1 MYRKLMWPTLAVV
14 SLMTA
19 VVGCVPGGLTD
30 IFGNQQPTGVAA
42 EVAAKAESVA
52 ANIGGADGF
61 GGAMMNGFSGH
72 MDDHMGFHG
81 TEYLAQDGGM
91 MTMELANQTGQP
103 CTFHIAFISSPD
115 GVREQ
120 SQDVTVDAGDTVN
133 FEMPCAEMVGMG
145 SLTNVGQ
152 MAAHMGDGAEIDNR
166 FCVPGFLNSDFDCGG
181 AFSCTLMQD
190 TNDLDQDGDTQEF
203 VAVTSAMQTHIG
215 QNGMNSHGNGAGTST
230 VGMMGGLFSGSGM
243 FGGMRSTP

>member
-1 MYRKLMWPTLAVV
+1 MFEKLIWHATGVASFAAAL
-14 SLMTA
+14 
-19 VVGCVPGGLTD
+19 VGCVPAGLSGLS
-30 IFGNQQPTGVAA
+30 GNQEPIGVAA

-81 TEYLAQDGGM
+81 TESLAQDGGM
-91 MTMELANQTGQP
+91 MTMELANESGQL
-103 CTFHIAFISSPD
+103 CTFHLAFVSSPG
-115 GVREQ
+115 GVQEQ
-120 SQDVTVDAGDTVN
+120 TQAVTVDAGETVN
-133 FEMPCAEMVGMG
+133 FEMPCAEVVGMG

-152 MAAHMGDGAEIDNR
+152 MAAHMGDGTEIDNR

-190 TNDLDQDGDTQEF
+190 TNDLDQDGDMQEF
-203 VAVTSAMQTHIG
+203 VAVTSAMQSHMG
-215 QNGMNSHGNGAGTST
+215 QNGMNSHGNGAHTST
-230 VGMMGGLFSGSGM
+230 AGVMGGLFSRSGM

>member
-1 MYRKLMWPTLAVV
+1 MSRKLMWPALGVV
-14 SLMTA
+14 SLATGLA
-19 VVGCVPGGLTD
+19 GCLPGGLFD
-30 IFGNQQPTGVAA
+30 LAGNQVPTGLAA

-52 ANIGGADGF
+52 ANVGGTNGF

-72 MDDHMGFHG
+72 MDEHMGFHG
-81 TEYLAQDGGM
+81 TQDLADDGGM
-91 MTMELANQTGQP
+91 MTMQLENQSGQA
-103 CTFHIAFISSPD
+103 CTFHLAFISSPE

-120 SQDVTVDAGDTVN
+120 TQDVTVDPGETVN

-152 MAAHMGDGAEIDNR
+152 MAAHMGDGTEIDNR
-166 FCVPGFLNSDFDCGG
+166 FCVPGFLNSDFDRGG
-181 AFSCTLMQD
+181 DFSCTLTQD

-203 VAVTSAMQTHIG
+203 IAITNAMQSHMG
-215 QNGMNSHGNGAGTST
+215 QNGMSPHGNGA
-230 VGMMGGLFSGSGM
+230 GM